1 MRLQYRRPVGL
12 VVWGSRQRRD
22 VINGDC
28 VVGQPFVDGRDV
40 RSSWLGDHA
49 VLWGP
54 KVAPSLAPRGHRAEN
69 YVAAIS
75 LAARVHSVSMPD
87 PVRHRRW

>member
-28 VVGQPFVDGRDV
+28 VVGQPFVDGRD
-40 RSSWLGDHA
+40 A
-49 VLWGP
+49 VPPHYPLP
-54 KVAPSLAPRGHRAEN
+54 MAPVAPSLAPRGHRAEN